1 MTKIIEHVIVRTEK
15 TMVITNDPLIVVK
28 SDQSTTVDADPVWD
42 AHSTTCRN
50 VTKPSFRITI
60 FSRTDAKTIFEAGC
74 SSAVFHFHSCCKG
87 AQYDIYRQ
95 ERLHDESNLRIGQYV
110 TRKGGMENV
119 MAETRSSN

>member
-28 SDQSTTVDADPVWD
+28 SDQSKTVDADPVWD
-42 AHSTTCRN
+42 AHSTTCHEGRN
-50 VTKPSFRITI
+50 FGES
-60 FSRTDAKTIFEAGC
+60 TDAKTIFEAGC

-95 ERLHDESNLRIGQYV
+95 EHMHDESNLRIGQYV